1 MTVTTQPATCRAHA
15 CRYARVPLLYT
26 SHEPGYP
33 QVARVIIQHWD
44 FLGPETPVPNSWSP
58 AFGPDLWLQ
67 AEVRRPG
74 HGEEDVAYR
83 TAVVTVCYKRVFR
96 WESML
101 HGWDPGSESESQG
114 QSWISG

>member
-1 MTVTTQPATCRAHA
+1 M
-15 CRYARVPLLYT
+15 
-26 SHEPGYP
+26 
-33 QVARVIIQHWD
+33 IIQHWD

-83 TAVVTVCYKRVFR
+83 TAVVTVCYKRVFH
-96 WESML
+96 WESMSAPL
-101 HGWDPGSESESQG
+101 PAGAVHDHQEYTQTSVR
-114 QSWISG
+114 